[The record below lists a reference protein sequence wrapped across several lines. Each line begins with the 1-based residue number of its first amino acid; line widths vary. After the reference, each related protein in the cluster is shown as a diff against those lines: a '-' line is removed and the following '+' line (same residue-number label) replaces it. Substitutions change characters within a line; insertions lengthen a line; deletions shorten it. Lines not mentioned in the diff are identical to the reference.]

1 MENPA
6 KINDARYS
14 KSPSRDLGVYF
25 ADLHIH
31 SCLSPC
37 GDLDM
42 SPRHIV
48 RIAKEKGLDMI
59 AITDHNSTR
68 NVQTCVEIGQK
79 NGIFV
84 IPGCEVATQ
93 EEVHCLAY
101 FPDMQATNAFQ
112 RYLDEYLPHVKNDP
126 SVFGYQVAVDENDT
140 IIYEEDKLLI
150 MGLNQDIEAISKKV
164 SELGGIFVPAHID
177 KAKNSIFS
185 QLGFIPFDLKYDAL
199 EISRHTTPENFLKL
213 HPELAEKRFLRS
225 SDAHYPQDIA
235 SVHTSLMMERLNWE
249 GFKKVL
255 NAPFAIPKSEIP
267 NPKSQIPQWL
277 I

>member
-1 MENPA
+1 MKNAA
-6 KINDARYS
+6 KINNARCS
-14 KSPSRDLGVYF
+14 KSLSGDLGVCF

-42 SPRHIV
+42 SPRNIV

-59 AITDHNSTR
+59 AITDHNSMR
-68 NVQTCVEIGQK
+68 NVETCVEIGNK
-79 NGIFV
+79 KGIFV

-101 FPDMQATNAFQ
+101 FPNMEATKAFQ
-112 RYLDEYLPHVKNDP
+112 RYLDEHLPNVKNDP

-150 MGLNQDIEAISKKV
+150 MGLNQDIGSVAKKIA
-164 SELGGIFVPAHID
+164 ELGGIFVLAHID
-177 KAKNSIFS
+177 RAKNSIFS

-199 EISRHTTPENFLKL
+199 EISRHTTPENFLKV
-213 HPELAEKRFLRS
+213 HPELAEKRFLQS

-235 SVHTSLMMERLNWE
+235 SVHTCLTMERLNWE
-249 GFKKVL
+249 SFKKIF
-255 NAPFAIPKSEIP
+255 NSQFP
-267 NPKSQIPQWL
+267 NPQSPIRNPRSNG
-277 I
+277 